1 MRLDLPRVIAGEDT
15 RTTLMVR
22 HIPNKYTQRMLL
34 SVIEQN
40 HSGQFD
46 LLYLPIDFK
55 NRCNVGYAFVN
66 MISFHHVPAFY
77 REFHRRKWERF
88 NSDKVC
94 EINYGRIQ
102 GKRALIAHF
111 SNSSLAN
118 EDESMQPVVFA
129 SDGSGTRER
138 WHSPGGGRRGF

>member
-55 NRCNVGYAFVN
+55 NRCNVGYPCALPC
-66 MISFHHVPAFY
+66 PALPHY
-77 REFHRRKWERF
+77 TARTLPHNWPAR
-88 NSDKVC
+88 SPTCPGC
-94 EINYGRIQ
+94 ETHT
-102 GKRALIAHF
+102 AHPCP
-111 SNSSLAN
+111 SHTAQL
-118 EDESMQPVVFA
+118 
-129 SDGSGTRER
+129 
-138 WHSPGGGRRGF
+138 